1 MVSSCIFVAF
11 IKDMDR
17 ELRAIQ
23 QSNET
28 KGSSKTKG
36 NKLNMDNFLDFVE
49 FHSAVKELRA
59 SIYISSETLF

>member
-1 MVSSCIFVAF
+1 MIVAF

-17 ELRAIQ
+17 ELRAIHQ
-23 QSNET
+23 IVGI

-49 FHSAVKELRA
+49 FHAAVKELRA
-59 SIYISSETLF
+59 SFHISSETLF